1 MILEL
6 GRSVPSRR
14 STLPVCCCC
23 ATAVTTQTSER
34 RSAFIT
40 TSLIARR
47 LRLKLRREAIF
58 YLPYFGS
65 AASAVS
71 SREGEDLLDFGRNPS
86 SSIVQDIQARMMNAS
101 IAPLIGAKIIPA
113 PIATARPFIPPEPS
127 PRKQPKTK
135 IQTVHLSH
143 VFQYGFFCV

>member
-1 MILEL
+1 MFYHPAAMTVTDFSPMAMILEL

-23 ATAVTTQTSER
+23 ATAVTTQTSKR

-40 TSLIARR
+40 TSLSARR

-65 AASAVS
+65 SFATGTMIRLTLAPPFSRVLSENWILCRFSSATGSSTLRFAASASFTRWRTFCLVI
-71 SREGEDLLDFGRNPS
+71 L
-86 SSIVQDIQARMMNAS
+86 
-101 IAPLIGAKIIPA
+101 
-113 PIATARPFIPPEPS
+113 FIF
-127 PRKQPKTK
+127 
-135 IQTVHLSH
+135 I
-143 VFQYGFFCV
+143 GFFF